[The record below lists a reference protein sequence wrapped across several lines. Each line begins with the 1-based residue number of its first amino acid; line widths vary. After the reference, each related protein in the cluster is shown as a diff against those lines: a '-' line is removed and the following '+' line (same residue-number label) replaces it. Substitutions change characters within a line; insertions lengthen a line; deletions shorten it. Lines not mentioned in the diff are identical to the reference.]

1 MRPGRGPPAGSISV
15 GATGIEGAPESPAAS
30 TSEAREPD
38 KTGADAIGEST
49 AKSTVLDAEST
60 RAAEPDPDAALRAAI
75 KAAVDSGQ
83 WTRVRALTDVL
94 ERSEAKAAPVVELVA
109 HRRREGG

>member
-1 MRPGRGPPAGSISV
+1 MTTSNLV
-15 GATGIEGAPESPAAS
+15 GATGFEGAPESPTAS
-30 TSEAREPD
+30 TSEVREPE
-38 KTGADAIGEST
+38 KTGTDAIGEST
-49 AKSTVLDAEST
+49 GESTVLDAEST

-75 KAAVDSGQ
+75 KAAVDNGQ

-94 ERSEAKAAPVVELVA
+94 EKSEAKSAPVVELVA